1 MQPAIS
7 VWKNRTLIWRL
18 ARREIEARFRGSFL
32 GLFWAVIAPLAM
44 LGVYSLV
51 FGSLLEARW
60 ARPEPTAPQ
69 AFSFP
74 MLLFLG
80 LIMFGILSEPL
91 NRAPG
96 LILENVSYV
105 KKVVFPL
112 EILPVVSLITALV
125 NATISFAMFLV
136 VYVLFYG
143 PPPVTALL
151 LPLAVLPL
159 WLVTLG
165 LVYLL
170 SSLGVFLRDLGHVVP
185 LLTTSMLFLSSVF
198 FPPEAMPEHFRP
210 FLYLN
215 PITTAVNHA
224 RDLVFWGTLP
234 HPAEWLT
241 FFLACALVFAIG
253 AFWFMRTEKAF
264 ADVL

>member
-1 MQPAIS
+1 MRSALFL
-7 VWKNRTLIWRL
+7 WKNRALIWRL
-18 ARREIEARFRGSFL
+18 SRREIEARFRGSLL

-51 FGSLLEARW
+51 FGSLLRARW
-60 ARPEPTAPQ
+60 AQPETATLYS
-69 AFSFP
+69 FSFP

-80 LIMFGILSEPL
+80 LIVFGILSEPI

-112 EILPVVSLITALV
+112 QILPVVSLMTALV
-125 NATISFAMFLV
+125 NAAISFVVFLV
-136 VYVLFYG
+136 VYVFLYG
-143 PPPVTALL
+143 LPPVTALL

-159 WLVTLG
+159 ALVILG
-165 LVYLL
+165 LVYFL
-170 SSLGVFLRDLGHVVP
+170 SSLGVFLRDLIHVVP
-185 LLTTSMLFLSSVF
+185 LLTTALLFLSSIF
-198 FPPEAMPEHFRP
+198 FPPEVIPERFRP
-210 FLYLN
+210 LLYLN
-215 PITTAVNHA
+215 PITIAVNHA

-234 HPAEWLT
+234 HPVEWLIY
-241 FFLACALVFAIG
+241 FLACFFVFIIG
-253 AFWFMRTEKAF
+253 AFWFQRTEKAF